1 MVKRSL
7 RILLFCGLA
16 SAAAAS
22 AQQEQ
27 ILLFHERAVGPRE
40 IQQMSLVLP
49 LPPTPAAAPEP
60 PSSAIYEQ
68 VAVQAAKQWMVE
80 HGYITQV
87 SDAGVHV
94 TVTPD
99 GNILTFDGP
108 GIHIVIY
115 LPVGPFLPV
124 NYANR
129 LMSVTIL
136 RISNGF

>member
-7 RILLFCGLA
+7 RILLFCGLV

-22 AQQEQ
+22 AQQQQ
-27 ILLFHERAVGPRE
+27 ILMFHERAVGPRVM
-40 IQQMSLVLP
+40 QQMAMVLP
-49 LPPTPAAAPEP
+49 LPPTPAAMPEP

-68 VAVQAAKQWMVE
+68 VAVEAAKQWMVE

-87 SDAGVHV
+87 SDPGIHV
-94 TVTPD
+94 TISSD
-99 GNILTFDGP
+99 GSILTYDGP

-115 LPVGPFLPV
+115 LPCGPFLPV

-136 RISNGF
+136 KISNGF